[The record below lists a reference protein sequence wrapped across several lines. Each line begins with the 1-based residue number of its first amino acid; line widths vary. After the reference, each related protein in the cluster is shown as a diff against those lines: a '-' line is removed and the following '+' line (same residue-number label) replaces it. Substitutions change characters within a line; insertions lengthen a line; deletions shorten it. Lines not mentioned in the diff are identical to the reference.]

1 MRTIALAFLIV
12 LFNAPANTQALQING
27 RFGYLSEYEVSA
39 EVTAIVS
46 DGRKEFLGPM
56 TIKHVGLCTHIGPNQ
71 TDGQIR
77 LQFTDT
83 TSQIVAT
90 LLFDGQKCTY
100 SGKMSNSHV

>member
-56 TIKHVGLCTHIGPNQ
+56 TTRWPLHPHRTKPNGRTNQ
-71 TDGQIR
+71 AAIYRYDVANCGD
-77 LQFTDT
+77 L
-83 TSQIVAT
+83 IV
-90 LLFDGQKCTY
+90 
-100 SGKMSNSHV
+100 